1 VSYRVY
7 RGEVGQVA
15 AVPVHLTVSA
25 ADAAAAGQSPAG
37 TLALMVD
44 PYFPITK
51 IASPIYWVDAIFANG
66 SMSGLSPNATLSPPS
81 ILGPPQF
88 GPKNLTAMIGPQMT
102 LPGDPQPV
110 RNVTWNWDPTF
121 LVLYEVD
128 VFFVG
133 SPGVLGPSY
142 TTVRMETLLS
152 AHGPF
157 DPTTNSVLPG
167 WLSPFTSKGYAAGPP
182 YTFAVPSGTLVGF
195 CVGAGRD
202 PGKPIYQ
209 PGAVTSCITTQV
221 P

>member
-1 VSYRVY
+1 LNSAPAPAGPEWLAAIVSGDPIRPIYGVLLGWSTVPGAVSYRVY

-102 LPGDPQPV
+102 LPGDPQTSQERHV
-110 RNVTWNWDPTF
+110 E
-121 LVLYEVD
+121 L
-128 VFFVG
+128 G
-133 SPGVLGPSY
+133 S
-142 TTVRMETLLS
+142 
-152 AHGPF
+152 
-157 DPTTNSVLPG
+157 NLPRA
-167 WLSPFTSKGYAAGPP
+167 L
-182 YTFAVPSGTLVGF
+182 
-195 CVGAGRD
+195 
-202 PGKPIYQ
+202 
-209 PGAVTSCITTQV
+209 
-221 P
+221 